1 MDSQLS
7 HVSVE
12 TLFRD
17 LAEQLGLQWVAGRN
31 GGGRTLSSE
40 TIQKPTL
47 ALIGHLNFVHP
58 NRVQVLGCAEMDYL
72 RGLSESSLQDAID
85 HLFSNELAA
94 IVISNGETVP
104 PVLRETSERTGTP
117 LFTSTLASPILM
129 SYLGHYLT
137 QSLAEMTS
145 LHGVFLEVLGMGVL
159 IKGDAGVGKSELA
172 LELVT
177 RGHRLVA
184 DDIVE
189 LKHVAPETL
198 EGSCP
203 PLLRDFLEVRGLGIL
218 NIRFLFGETAVKLQ
232 KNLRLIVELVH
243 PQEIGEVGLNRLDMV
258 ASTESILDVAIPKVR
273 IPVAAGRNLAVLV
286 EVAVRNHILKSRGI
300 NPVEQFIKRQQ
311 AAIDG
316 DS

>member
-1 MDSQLS
+1 MAQNN

-17 LAEQLGLQWVAGRN
+17 MSERLDLHWLAGRE
-31 GGGRTLSSE
+31 GGQRILSSE

-72 RGLSESSLQDAID
+72 RGLSASALQDAIE
-85 HLFSNELAA
+85 HLFSTELAA
-94 IVISNGETVP
+94 IIISNCETVP
-104 PVLRETSERTGTP
+104 DVLRDSAERAQTP
-117 LFTSTLASPILM
+117 LLTSPLPSPILM

-137 QSLAEMTS
+137 QRLADETS
-145 LHGVFLEVLGMGVL
+145 LHGVFLEVLGIGVL
-159 IKGDAGVGKSELA
+159 LKGDAGVGKSELA
-172 LELVT
+172 LELIT

-184 DDIVE
+184 DDVVD

-203 PLLRDFLEVRGLGIL
+203 PLIRDYLEVRGLGIL
-218 NIRFLFGETAVKLQ
+218 NIRFLFGETSVKLQ
-232 KNLRLIVELVH
+232 KNLRLIVELIQ
-243 PQEIGEVGLNRLDMV
+243 PQEVGEVGLNRLDMV
-258 ASTESILDVAIPKVR
+258 ASAETILDVAIPKVR

-300 NPVEQFIKRQQ
+300 NPLDQFIKRQQ

-316 DS
+316 DD